1 MVATEFR
8 LALEA
13 RLNTVDTLLRIA
25 IAPDLLGPVELTG
38 VEIAS
43 RGRELAIRYA
53 PAERGGVELFL
64 LYLGLVLEGYR
75 PAILPWPTT
84 RVDAEK
90 YQRNLLHQLQVLA
103 ASCLITIPR
112 LAENLGPGLP
122 YPAVACPIEKV
133 EHYDR
138 IFSSALSLPQRGVP
152 PLCNTAEL
160 PAEALFVQFSG
171 GTTGMQKA
179 VVVTVPMLTI
189 QLDLLRRVL
198 GFGGS
203 DSVVSWLPL
212 YHDMG
217 LIACFW
223 LPLWFGQPS
232 VQFANSDWLLNPE
245 LLFYYLDRY
254 RGTFCWLPNFAFSY
268 LEQRCEYM
276 TGRYS
281 LDQVRGFINCSEPV
295 RLRSTRAFLD
305 KFAVWGVRPEAVQS
319 SYAMAENVFAV
330 TQSHLDGKL
339 ATVPRTRVQDGH
351 GRYPDLAFCLLDDV
365 FVSSGHTL
373 PGNEVRITDA
383 TDAIKPD
390 GVAGE
395 IQIRTPC
402 LFSGYW
408 STEGLNTNSICADGF
423 YRTGDYG
430 FLLEGE
436 LYVIGRIKDIMI
448 IAGQNIFPEDVEAMV
463 NTVPGIYP
471 GRAVSFGIVDG
482 EYNTEVIAI
491 VAEMKGDYASDGAL
505 TLEKEIRSL
514 VLATVG
520 IAPRYVAVVP
530 ERWIIK
536 STAGKISRKETRE
549 RFMRELSRSAMTQ
562 RK

>member
-1 MVATEFR
+1 MQWPKMFLRSRNPTSTENWLRCLEPESKTDTDATP
-8 LALEA
+8 
-13 RLNTVDTLLRIA
+13 TL
-25 IAPDLLGPVELTG
+25 PSVCSTM
-38 VEIAS
+38 
-43 RGRELAIRYA
+43 Y
-53 PAERGGVELFL
+53 
-64 LYLGLVLEGYR
+64 
-75 PAILPWPTT
+75 
-84 RVDAEK
+84 
-90 YQRNLLHQLQVLA
+90 
-103 ASCLITIPR
+103 
-112 LAENLGPGLP
+112 
-122 YPAVACPIEKV
+122 
-133 EHYDR
+133 
-138 IFSSALSLPQRGVP
+138 LSLPGIP
-152 PLCNTAEL
+152 C
-160 PAEALFVQFSG
+160 
-171 GTTGMQKA
+171 
-179 VVVTVPMLTI
+179 
-189 QLDLLRRVL
+189 
-198 GFGGS
+198 
-203 DSVVSWLPL
+203 
-212 YHDMG
+212 
-217 LIACFW
+217 
-223 LPLWFGQPS
+223 
-232 VQFANSDWLLNPE
+232 PE
-245 LLFYYLDRY
+245 
-254 RGTFCWLPNFAFSY
+254 TKC
-268 LEQRCEYM
+268 
-276 TGRYS
+276 
-281 LDQVRGFINCSEPV
+281 
-295 RLRSTRAFLD
+295 
-305 KFAVWGVRPEAVQS
+305 
-319 SYAMAENVFAV
+319 
-330 TQSHLDGKL
+330 
-339 ATVPRTRVQDGH
+339 
-351 GRYPDLAFCLLDDV
+351 
-365 FVSSGHTL
+365 
-373 PGNEVRITDA
+373 
-383 TDAIKPD
+383 
-390 GVAGE
+390 VAGE